1 MSVIAITRNT
11 IVDRVVPKGIA
22 TDVAL
27 IAAGAAITAVAAQIS
42 IPASPVPFTFQTL
55 TVLLVGASLGS
66 VRGALSMV
74 LYAMLGVLGL
84 PVFAPLSDGSHAVGL
99 QAVMGATF
107 GFVIGFVA
115 AAFVVGFLAERNWS
129 SHAVKMFVSYA
140 VGSLVI
146 YAFGVPVLAAVATK
160 GDIAVAIGIMTPFLI
175 WDAVKA
181 VVAAALLPLAWA
193 GIKKLDR

>member
-27 IAAGAAITAVAAQIS
+27 IAAGAALTAVAAQIS

-74 LYAMLGVLGL
+74 LYALLGVIGL

-107 GFVIGFVA
+107 GFVIGFIA
-115 AAFVVGFLAERNWS
+115 AAFVVGYLAERNWS

-160 GDIAVAIGIMTPFLI
+160 GDLALAIGIMTPFLI

-181 VVAAALLPLAWA
+181 VIAAALLPLAWS

>member
-22 TDVAL
+22 TDIAL
-27 IAAGAAITAVAAQIS
+27 IAAGAALTAVAAQIS
-42 IPASPVPFTFQTL
+42 IPATPVPFTFQTL

-74 LYAMLGVLGL
+74 LYAMLGVIGL

-107 GFVIGFVA
+107 GFVIGFIA
-115 AAFVVGFLAERNWS
+115 AAFVVGYLAERNWS

-140 VGSLVI
+140 FGSLVI

-160 GDIAVAIGIMTPFLI
+160 GDLAIAIGIMTPFLI

-181 VVAAALLPLAWA
+181 VIAAALLPLAWA
-193 GIKKLDR
+193 GVKKLER

>member
-27 IAAGAAITAVAAQIS
+27 IAAGAALTAVAAQIS

-55 TVLLVGASLGS
+55 TVLLVGAALGS

-74 LYAMLGVLGL
+74 LYAMLGVIGL

-99 QAVMGATF
+99 QAIMGATF
-107 GFVIGFVA
+107 GFVIGFIA
-115 AAFVVGFLAERNWS
+115 AAFVVGYLAERNWS

-160 GDIAVAIGIMTPFLI
+160 GDLAVAIGIMTPFLI

-181 VVAAALLPLAWA
+181 VIAAALLPLAWA

>member
-27 IAAGAAITAVAAQIS
+27 IAAGAALTAVAAQIS
-42 IPASPVPFTFQTL
+42 IPATPVPFTFQTL

-74 LYAMLGVLGL
+74 LYAMLGVIGL

-107 GFVIGFVA
+107 GFVIGFIA
-115 AAFVVGFLAERNWS
+115 AAFVVGYLAERNWS

-160 GDIAVAIGIMTPFLI
+160 GDLAIAIGIMTPFLI

-181 VVAAALLPLAWA
+181 VIAAALLPLAWA
-193 GIKKLDR
+193 GVKKLER